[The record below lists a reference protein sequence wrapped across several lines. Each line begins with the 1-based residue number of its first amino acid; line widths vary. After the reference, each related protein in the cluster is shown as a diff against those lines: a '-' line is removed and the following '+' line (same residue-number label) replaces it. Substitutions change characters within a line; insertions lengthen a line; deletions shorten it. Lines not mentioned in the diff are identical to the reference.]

1 MIRIE
6 IPGWESLDICHIVMD
21 YKWNCRCGRSISGR
35 GKGKDSEIKRD
46 GAAVYPDS
54 RYLWY
59 GEGAVPR
66 FGNRGYDV
74 SAGRSGRVH
83 GRNCKGL
90 SGGVVCLGNGLN
102 DIQMFDAADLSI
114 AVLEK
119 EGLCGRLLNHA
130 DVLVPSFT
138 AGLDLLLKPNRLRAT
153 LRT

>member
-1 MIRIE
+1 MRIE

-21 YKWNCRCGRSISGR
+21 YNGTAAVDGVFLAEAKERILKLKEMAQLYILTADTYGTVKEQCRSLGIEVMTFPR
-35 GKGKDSEIKRD
+35 E
-46 GAAVYPDS
+46 GAAKCKEEIV
-54 RYLWY
+54 
-59 GEGAVPR
+59 
-66 FGNRGYDV
+66 
-74 SAGRSGRVH
+74 
-83 GRNCKGL
+83 KGL

-114 AVLEK
+114 AILEK

>member
-21 YKWNCRCGRSISGR
+21 YNGTTAVDGVFLAEAKERILKLKEMAQLYILTADTYGTVKEQCRGLGIEVMTFPR
-35 GKGKDSEIKRD
+35 E
-46 GAAVYPDS
+46 GAAKCKEEIV
-54 RYLWY
+54 
-59 GEGAVPR
+59 
-66 FGNRGYDV
+66 
-74 SAGRSGRVH
+74 
-83 GRNCKGL
+83 KGL

-114 AVLEK
+114 AILEK

>member
-21 YKWNCRCGRSISGR
+21 YNGTAAVDGVFLAEAKERILKLKEMAQLYILTADTYGTVKEQCRGLGIEVMTFPR
-35 GKGKDSEIKRD
+35 E
-46 GAAVYPDS
+46 GAAKCKEEIV
-54 RYLWY
+54 
-59 GEGAVPR
+59 
-66 FGNRGYDV
+66 
-74 SAGRSGRVH
+74 
-83 GRNCKGL
+83 KGL

-114 AVLEK
+114 AILEK

>member
-1 MIRIE
+1 MIGIE

-21 YKWNCRCGRSISGR
+21 YNGTAAVDGVFLAEAEERILKLKEMAQLYILTADTYGTVKEQCCGLGIEVMTFPR
-35 GKGKDSEIKRD
+35 E
-46 GAAVYPDS
+46 GAAECKEEIV
-54 RYLWY
+54 
-59 GEGAVPR
+59 
-66 FGNRGYDV
+66 
-74 SAGRSGRVH
+74 
-83 GRNCKGL
+83 KGL

-130 DVLVPSFT
+130 DVIAPSFT

>member
-21 YKWNCRCGRSISGR
+21 YNGTAAVDGVFLAEAKERILKLKEMAQLYILTADTYGTVKEQCRSLGIEVMTFPR
-35 GKGKDSEIKRD
+35 E
-46 GAAVYPDS
+46 GAAKCKEEIV
-54 RYLWY
+54 
-59 GEGAVPR
+59 
-66 FGNRGYDV
+66 
-74 SAGRSGRVH
+74 
-83 GRNCKGL
+83 KGL

-114 AVLEK
+114 AILEK